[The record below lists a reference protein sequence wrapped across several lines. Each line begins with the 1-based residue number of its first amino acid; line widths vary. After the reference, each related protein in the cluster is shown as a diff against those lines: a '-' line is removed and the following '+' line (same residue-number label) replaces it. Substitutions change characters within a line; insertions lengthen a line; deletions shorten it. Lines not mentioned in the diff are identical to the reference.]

1 MGRRVVGWL
10 LVPIGSIVFAL
21 AAFLA
26 WATWDARAW
35 GFHSISPQ
43 ASVAVALGAVAAIA
57 GLMLLGGRPGFLVVF
72 VTVVGSAAVV
82 LAADLFARNAGAPIL
97 GEADGWQWSG
107 GDLSSSLAPAWA
119 LLLEGLALIGLAL
132 WSRRQF
138 AQRASTT
145 LPI

>member
-1 MGRRVVGWL
+1 MGRRIVGWL

-26 WATWDARAW
+26 WATWNASAW
-35 GFHSISPQ
+35 FHLISPQ
-43 ASVAVALGAVAAIA
+43 ATAAAALGGVAATA
-57 GLMLLGGRPGFLVVF
+57 GLMLLGGRPAFLVAL
-72 VTVVGSAAVV
+72 VTVVGFAAVV
-82 LAADLFARNAGAPIL
+82 LAADLFARSAGTPIL
-97 GEADGWQWSG
+97 GDADGWQWSE

-119 LLLEGLALIGLAL
+119 LMLEGLALIGLAF
-132 WSRRQF
+132 WSRRPF